1 MQPIDIQQSLFDLVS
16 NLTGGLVNDV
26 RTLLLGLLL
35 IAFIAMAI
43 DLLGIAINNSLERR
57 SQDHN
62 FDKSRWYFVE
72 RNRHER
78 GTPEYD
84 RLNLLYRRSLRKSI

>member
-1 MQPIDIQQSLFDLVS
+1 MPSPNPSQVIFDAIS
-16 NLTGGLVNDV
+16 GLTGGLIVDLQTLV
-26 RTLLLGLLL
+26 IGALVVSFIVAGFDLLLS
-35 IAFIAMAI
+35 A
-43 DLLGIAINNSLERR
+43 LGAVFERR

-62 FDKSRWYFVE
+62 FDKSRMYFVE